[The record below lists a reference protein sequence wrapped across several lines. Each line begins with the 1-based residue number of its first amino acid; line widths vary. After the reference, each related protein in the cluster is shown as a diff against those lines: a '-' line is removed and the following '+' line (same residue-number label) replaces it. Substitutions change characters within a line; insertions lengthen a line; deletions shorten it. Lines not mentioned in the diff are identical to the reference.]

1 MSTKAKSSKAKTM
14 IPTQRKDISVISRVV
29 DIDGVQHPL
38 EVQIIVNT
46 EKKTGVIT
54 TRIVTKHI
62 SYNAD
67 VWVATCEQL
76 HAMIHDA
83 GVALR
88 EKLEELGAD
97 YEGTLFQNQD

>member
-1 MSTKAKSSKAKTM
+1 M
-14 IPTQRKDISVISRVV
+14 IPTPRKEVSVISRVV

-38 EVQIIVNT
+38 EVQVIVNT

-54 TRIVTKHI
+54 VRVVTKHI
-62 SYNAD
+62 SYNPDIWA
-67 VWVATCEQL
+67 ATCEQL
-76 HAMIHDA
+76 QAMIHDA

-97 YEGTLFQNQD
+97 NEGTLFDNTED